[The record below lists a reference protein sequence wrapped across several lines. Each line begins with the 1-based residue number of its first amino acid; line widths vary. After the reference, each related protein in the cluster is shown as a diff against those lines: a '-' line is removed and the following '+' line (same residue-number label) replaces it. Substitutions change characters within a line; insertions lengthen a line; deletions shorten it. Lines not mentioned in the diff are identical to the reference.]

1 MTILNI
7 INKVQ
12 RALRLPQSTDVT
24 DTHGAMLLDYANDVQ
39 RIFMAKKVQ
48 WDALKDFTHFHTVDG
63 TATYTLAASGASYEI
78 DTIDDLKIGNYPSLV
93 KLSDND
99 FRASKKI
106 YTEEGQPLF
115 YRIYQRTIVTVATIK
130 IELLP
135 VPAAAYQVDQEV
147 HIKPLVMTAKGDVPM
162 LDADTIFLGVKWLA
176 VHGQGEN
183 WQKELGESLAALSD
197 TASVEADGNFGDVEA
212 V

>member
-1 MTILNI
+1 MTVLNI

-39 RIFMAKKVQ
+39 RIFMAKKAQ

-63 TATYTLAASGASYEI
+63 IATYTLAASSASYEI

-93 KLSDND
+93 KLPDST
-99 FRASKKI
+99 FRAYKKI

-115 YRIYQRTIVTVATIK
+115 YRIYQRTVGAVK

-135 VPAAAYQVDQEV
+135 VPDTAYQVDQEL
-147 HIKPLVMTAKGDVPM
+147 HIKPVVMTAKGDIPM
-162 LDADTIFLGVKWLA
+162 LDADAIFLGVKWLA

-183 WQKELGESLAALSD
+183 WQEELAEYFSALSD
-197 TASVEADGNFGDVEA
+197 TASTEADGNWGDVEA